1 MFTRQE
7 AGDFISVRKQDVL
20 SAALNTPEHPGRVR
34 CKGAFATQTA
44 VFGAPARSSVNFF
57 RETQNMKDAYE
68 LQIAR
73 LRRQLEE
80 RDSAYDQR
88 FKELEA
94 RLDNPPD
101 FPSQDYTSPSNNVP
115 TNLSGNTEVQP
126 PPLNHPCK
134 LLTEVG
140 GKVVA
145 VGYLLNTGG
154 SVVHGTPLDQHHSRV
169 SITEAVIPDALL
181 PVPAGNGEFVLVGD
195 AIGVP
200 VAWPKVLI
208 LDESIQVINYL
219 HFSINLIYLIST
231 HKCYC
236 F

>member
-1 MFTRQE
+1 M
-7 AGDFISVRKQDVL
+7 
-20 SAALNTPEHPGRVR
+20 
-34 CKGAFATQTA
+34 
-44 VFGAPARSSVNFF
+44 
-57 RETQNMKDAYE
+57 YE
-68 LQIAR
+68 
-73 LRRQLEE
+73 
-80 RDSAYDQR
+80 QR

-94 RLDNPPD
+94 RLEIPT
-101 FPSQDYTSPSNNVP
+101 QDYTSPSINVP
-115 TNLSGNTEVQP
+115 TNLSANTEIQP
-126 PPLNHPCK
+126 PAIQPPVVNHPCK

-169 SITEAVIPDALL
+169 SITEVVIPNALL
-181 PVPAGNGEFVLVGD
+181 PVPAGNGEFLFVNDV
-195 AIGVP
+195 IGVP
-200 VAWPKVLI
+200 VAWPKLLI

-219 HFSINLIYLIST
+219 HLSINLIYLIST